1 MSSTSLIKRQLSRIE
16 LGKCFTPSK
25 SINISPKHQS
35 VYGRIVFFSK
45 TFLFCPCKI
54 HCRWKRK
61 EIGVEDTVRPR
72 RTTYFCMG
80 CRQDTAETKAFH
92 CSRIVNMKQKCFSI
106 VLAISWAL
114 SLVETIHTL
123 SSKIKTSM
131 HCSYC
136 VKLVSIY
143 KIIYDNFNNECFCA
157 CKIPVSFRRLKYM
170 KFVEMRLLRDQL
182 SF

>member
-92 CSRIVNMKQKCFSI
+92 CSRIVNMKQKCFSSI
-106 VLAISWAL
+106 SYLLSVVTSWNHTYTVVENKNEHALLVLCEARFHLQNYI
-114 SLVETIHTL
+114 
-123 SSKIKTSM
+123 
-131 HCSYC
+131 
-136 VKLVSIY
+136 
-143 KIIYDNFNNECFCA
+143 
-157 CKIPVSFRRLKYM
+157 R
-170 KFVEMRLLRDQL
+170 
-182 SF
+182 